1 MERKE
6 VEVLLFNVENAG
18 DLKREYKE
26 LAEIEEFKDLNPS
39 EVRFCWLVGN
49 RTSPIFKMERV
60 ERMRKAMTIVWGSNY
75 KTSPK
80 QKVKDLANA
89 TGEDD
94 IPQDILKGIFKM
106 NTFNPGYRL
115 KAKLMAEYIFETLNE
130 LIVLDPATMRSMDI
144 DERKKYSD
152 FVIKVSSELQ
162 GMIDR
167 LENSYGVK
175 TVDRKTKS
183 KVLVGIN
190 DVMR

>member
-6 VEVLLFNVENAG
+6 VEVLLFNVENKG
-18 DLKREYKE
+18 DLKREYPE
-26 LAEIEEFKDLNPS
+26 LADVEEFKDLNPS

-49 RTSPIFKMERV
+49 RTSPVFKMERG
-60 ERMRKAMTIVWGSNY
+60 ERIRKAMTIVWGANY

-80 QKVKDLANA
+80 QKVR
-89 TGEDD
+89 D
-94 IPQDILKGIFKM
+94 IASAKSEEEIPEDILKGILKM

-130 LIVLDPATMRSMDI
+130 LIVVDQVTMHSMDV
-144 DERKKYSD
+144 DEKKKYAD

-183 KVLVGIN
+183 KVLVSIN